1 MTARETMERFARRIP
16 GGIAWERD
24 LFRRAD
30 TPPASELIDAAVD
43 IAWECLTPENALEH
57 PSLDIMERG
66 ALLVIRLSDA
76 RAQLDLP
83 LAA

>member
-1 MTARETMERFARRIP
+1 MTARETMERHARRIP
-16 GGIAWERD
+16 GGLAWERD
-24 LFRRAD
+24 LFRRAE
-30 TPPASELIDAAVD
+30 TPSPADLIDAAVD

-57 PSLDIMERG
+57 PSLDILERG

-76 RAQLDLP
+76 RTQLDLP